1 MTIANI
7 LTDHFYD
14 GWAMIRW
21 LLIVKTLM
29 LVRMSGFF
37 VVVDNFAVF
46 EISVALGESLCL
58 CVFSFIDYNSVNK
71 FCKNYGLVFD
81 GLNNQKQ

>member
-1 MTIANI
+1 
-7 LTDHFYD
+7 
-14 GWAMIRW
+14 MIRW
-21 LLIVKTLM
+21 LLIIKTFV

-46 EISVALGESLCL
+46 EISVTPGESLCL
-58 CVFSFIDYNSVNK
+58 CVFSFNDYNSVIM